1 MARLGNGAGH
11 GPGRGTGWGGPARSV
26 GRGASKAPVFNPGN
40 QQAAGPHDMARDRRR
55 QRLMAE
61 LEHLAF
67 TAEREETQLAAT
79 IAWLDRYEGKPVARV
94 INVGF
99 SNAADIDDA
108 IPAALVA
115 KHEPS
120 TSDEGA

>member
-11 GPGRGTGWGGPARSV
+11 GPGRGTGWGGPARGV
-26 GRGASKAPVFNPGN
+26 GRGASKAPVFTPGN

-79 IAWLDRYEGKPVARV
+79 IAWLDRYEGKPRHRPCRLICGVPPVLTQLPFVSVVR
-94 INVGF
+94 
-99 SNAADIDDA
+99 
-108 IPAALVA
+108 L
-115 KHEPS
+115 
-120 TSDEGA
+120 